1 MTVAARAPIR
11 HNQARTEWTRVTFS
25 SGRSHRGAEA
35 SPPWGPVPVVMVPAI
50 RRRKPITTRATLVT
64 CSIGVTLTSGLPSG
78 SWRRTYRAM
87 VTKTIIIDSK
97 KCVATEAGCR
107 SVHTV
112 IPPTTPWPST
122 PPGMIAAIRVRSRLR
137 GTERR
142 TARSVMTPTANTRK
156 VSVRLPN
163 STAALKGVCAALV
176 GTKRAGVHLGHSEQ
190 PNPEEVTRTTAPVT
204 AIPALT
210 TMLPNAQARRDR
222 GDGVQMVRA
231 RRSRTITP
239 AAARAICQ
247 PQKGTPRTTTSSR
260 SAATGGRVLG
270 AVAAA
275 GETDIRQTV
284 VHGSG
289 VYDATPPLSSPA
301 RTCSP
306 HTEERHFGE
315 GRGQGVHL
323 DRCGLFLPVATQP
336 IGLGQQD
343 GSANFSCVGDASFP
357 RRVRSFEGVLR
368 RPCGRRY

>member
-1 MTVAARAPIR
+1 
-11 HNQARTEWTRVTFS
+11 
-25 SGRSHRGAEA
+25 
-35 SPPWGPVPVVMVPAI
+35 
-50 RRRKPITTRATLVT
+50 
-64 CSIGVTLTSGLPSG
+64 GVTLTSGLPWG
-78 SWRRTYRAM
+78 SWRRTYRAT
-87 VTKTIIIDSK
+87 VTKTITIDSK

-122 PPGMIAAIRVRSRLR
+122 PPGMIAAISVRSRLR

-142 TARSVMTPTANTRK
+142 TARSVMTPTTNTRK

-163 STAALKGVCAALV
+163 STAALKAVCPVLV
-176 GTKRAGVHLGHSEQ
+176 GTKLSGVHLGHSEQ

-210 TMLPNAQARRDR
+210 TTLPNAQARRDR

-239 AAARAICQ
+239 AAARANCQ

-270 AVAAA
+270 AAAAA
-275 GETDIRQTV
+275 GATDIRQSV
-284 VHGSG
+284 VHGPG
-289 VYDATPPLSSPA
+289 LHDATPPLSSPA

-306 HTEERHFGE
+306 HTRIGTSGKAVVRGSTSTVVASSSPCNAADRPGAA
-315 GRGQGVHL
+315 GRLCELH
-323 DRCGLFLPVATQP
+323 
-336 IGLGQQD
+336 
-343 GSANFSCVGDASFP
+343 
-357 RRVRSFEGVLR
+357 LR
-368 RPCGRRY
+368 RRRFVSLTGPALRGCSSPSLR